1 LRKWQF
7 PGTFETIRHHV
18 RQSAHGSP
26 ARELGARAE
35 EAVALA
41 RPAAALEA
49 ARALVTLGMI
59 RRRARRR
66 RDAADA
72 LDRATSAFEA
82 IGATV
87 WAERAHDERSR
98 VGLRRARGLELT
110 DTERSVAEL
119 VARGHTSRE
128 VAGMLFMSVRTVD
141 AHLSRIYRK
150 LGVRSRTE
158 LARLLPSEGPVE
170 AGGEQI

>member
-1 LRKWQF
+1 
-7 PGTFETIRHHV
+7 V
-18 RQSAHGSP
+18 
-26 ARELGARAE
+26 RAE

-41 RPAAALEA
+41 GPNASLEGG
-49 ARALVTLGMI
+49 RALLALGVI

-72 LDRATSAFEA
+72 LDRATSAFDA

-87 WAERAHDERSR
+87 WAERARDERSR
-98 VGLRRARGLELT
+98 VGLRRARGPELT
-110 DTERSVAEL
+110 DVERSVAEL

-141 AHLSRIYRK
+141 AHLSHIYRK
-150 LGVRSRTE
+150 LGIRSRTE
-158 LARLLPSEGPVE
+158 LARVLPADDAVE
-170 AGGEQI
+170 TRGERT